1 MKGLN
6 YPAFLVFGSVP
17 SHTLAGQ
24 QMDLAIPL
32 TITSSWVL
40 GCYHTSSLSNVMCK
54 PRSG

>member
-6 YPAFLVFGSVP
+6 YPALVFGSVP

-40 GCYHTSSLSNVMCK
+40 GCYHTSSPFNVMCK
-54 PRSG
+54 PSSG

>member
-6 YPAFLVFGSVP
+6 YPALVFGSVP

-40 GCYHTSSLSNVMCK
+40 GCYHTSSLFNVMCK
-54 PRSG
+54 PSNG